1 MSDTADTSL
10 ADLIAAHDEFVPTKA
25 LVIVAHPDD
34 IDFGT
39 AGTVAT
45 LTDHGVEVVYGL
57 VTSGQAGE
65 PADLSPDELAELR
78 EAEQTAAA
86 KIVGVT
92 ELHWLGFPDGAVVAD
107 LELRKAI
114 SRLIRVVKPDLVI
127 TQTPERNFERIY
139 AAHPDH
145 LATGEAVVS
154 AVYPDS
160 RNAKSFPELLDEG
173 HEPHAVPRVWLMAGS
188 TATTNLHVDITA
200 NLERK
205 IDALMAHTSQNGPR
219 AEVLPD
225 MIREW
230 AKTNAELSGTSWSA
244 VESFHL
250 VHTE

>member
-1 MSDTADTSL
+1 MAESPLRALL
-10 ADLIAAHDEFVPTKA
+10 ATDDDFVPTKV

-39 AGTVAT
+39 AGTIAT

-65 PADLSPDELAELR
+65 PDDITVEELAALR
-78 EAEQTAAA
+78 QAEQTAAGA
-86 KIVGVT
+86 IVGVS

-107 LELRKAI
+107 LELRKAV
-114 SRLIRVVKPDLVI
+114 SRLIRIVRPDLVI
-127 TQTPERNFERIY
+127 TQNPERNWDRIY

-154 AVYPDS
+154 AVYPDA

-173 HEPHAVPRVWLMAGS
+173 HTPHSVPRIWLMAGAAAS
-188 TATTNLHVDITA
+188 NNLHVDISA
-200 NLERK
+200 QVERK
-205 IDALMAHTSQNGPR
+205 IEALMAHDSQNGPR
-219 AEVLPD
+219 ADVLPG

-230 AKTNAELSGTSWSA
+230 AAANAEASGTDFA
-244 VESFHL
+244 ATESFR
-250 VHTE
+250 VVVTE

>member
-1 MSDTADTSL
+1 MADSPL
-10 ADLIAAHDEFVPTKA
+10 SALIASEDEFVPTKA

-65 PADLSPDELAELR
+65 PDDITVDELAALR
-78 EAEQTAAA
+78 QAEQTAAA
-86 KIVGVT
+86 EIVGVS

-107 LELRKAI
+107 LELRKAV
-114 SRLIRVVKPDLVI
+114 SRLIRVVQPDLVI
-127 TQTPERNFERIY
+127 TQSPDRNWDRIY

-160 RNAKSFPELLDEG
+160 RNAKSFPELLAEG
-173 HEPHAVPRVWLMAGS
+173 HQPHAVPRVWVMAGPAS
-188 TATTNLHVDITA
+188 WNNLHVDISA
-200 NLERK
+200 QVERK
-205 IDALMAHTSQNGPR
+205 IDALLAHTSQNGPR
-219 AEVLPD
+219 ADVLPD

-230 AKTNAELSGTSWSA
+230 AKTSGEASGTGFA
-244 VESFHL
+244 ATESFR
-250 VHTE
+250 VVITE

>member
-1 MSDTADTSL
+1 MTDAPLHQLIQSDDAFL
-10 ADLIAAHDEFVPTKA
+10 PTKV

-65 PADLSPDELAELR
+65 PDDISVEELAALR

-86 KIVGVT
+86 EIVGVS

-107 LELRKAI
+107 LELRKAV
-114 SRLIRVVKPDLVI
+114 SRLIRIVQPDLVI
-127 TQTPERNFERIY
+127 TQNPERNWDRIY
-139 AAHPDH
+139 AAQPDH

-154 AVYPDS
+154 AVYPDA
-160 RNAKSFPELLDEG
+160 RNAKSFPELLAEG
-173 HEPHAVPRVWLMAGS
+173 HQPHSVPRIWMMAGS
-188 TATTNLHVDITA
+188 PAANNLHVDISA
-200 NLERK
+200 QLERK
-205 IDALMAHTSQNGPR
+205 INALMAHDSQNGPR
-219 AEVLPD
+219 ADVLPD

-230 AKTNAELSGTSWSA
+230 AATNAAASGTEFA
-244 VESFHL
+244 ATESFR
-250 VHTE
+250 VVITE

>member
-1 MSDTADTSL
+1 MADSPL
-10 ADLIAAHDEFVPTKA
+10 NALIAADDEFVPSKA

-65 PADLSPDELAELR
+65 PDDITVEELAALR
-78 EAEQTAAA
+78 QAEQTAAA
-86 KIVGVT
+86 EIVGVT

-107 LELRKAI
+107 LELRKAV
-114 SRLIRVVKPDLVI
+114 SRLIRIVQPDLVI
-127 TQTPERNFERIY
+127 TQSPERNWDRIY

-154 AVYPDS
+154 AVYPDA
-160 RNAKSFPELLDEG
+160 RNAKSFPDLLDEG
-173 HEPHAVPRVWLMAGS
+173 HQPHSVPRIWVMAGS
-188 TATTNLHVDITA
+188 ADWNNLHVDISEQV
-200 NLERK
+200 ERK

-219 AEVLPD
+219 ADVLPG

-230 AKTNAELSGTSWSA
+230 AEANAKASNTGFGA
-244 VESFHL
+244 AESFR
-250 VHTE
+250 VVITE

>member
-1 MSDTADTSL
+1 MADSPLHSLIHSD
-10 ADLIAAHDEFVPTKA
+10 DEFVPTKV

-65 PADLSPDELAELR
+65 PDDITVEELSALR

-86 KIVGVT
+86 AIVGVN
-92 ELHWLGFPDGAVVAD
+92 ELHFLRFPDGAVVAD

-114 SRLIRVVKPDLVI
+114 SRLIRIVKPDLVI
-127 TQTPERNFERIY
+127 TQHPERNLDRIY

-145 LATGEAVVS
+145 IATGDATVS

-173 HEPHAVPRVWLMAGS
+173 HQPHAVSRIWLMAG
-188 TATTNLHVDITA
+188 APDGNNLHVDIGDHV
-200 NLERK
+200 ERK
-205 IDALMAHTSQNGPR
+205 IEALMAHDSQNGPR
-219 AEVLPD
+219 ADVLPD
-225 MIREW
+225 MIRDW
-230 AKTNAELSGTSWSA
+230 AKASGEASGTGA
-244 VESFHL
+244 TAAESFR
-250 VHTE
+250 VVVTE